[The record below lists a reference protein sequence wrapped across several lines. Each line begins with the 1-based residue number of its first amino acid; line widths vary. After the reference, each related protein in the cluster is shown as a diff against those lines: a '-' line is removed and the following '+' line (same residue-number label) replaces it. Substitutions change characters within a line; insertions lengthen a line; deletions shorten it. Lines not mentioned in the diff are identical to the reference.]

1 MKDLAKLVAAGAVL
15 MLALGTEAAAQD
27 EPEVVEGKNGLK
39 YIDLVVGE
47 GLDARRGDEVSVHYT
62 GWLEDGTKFDSSLD
76 RGRPFVFPLGRGR
89 VIQGWDL
96 GVAGMK
102 VGGKRKL
109 LIPAK
114 LGYGKRGA
122 GDAIPPNANLVF
134 EVELLSVKSG

>member
-15 MLALGTEAAAQD
+15 MLALGTAAAAQD

-47 GLDARRGDEVSVHYT
+47 GLDARRGDEVSVHYS

>member
-1 MKDLAKLVAAGAVL
+1 MKDLTKSVAVCAVL
-15 MLALGTEAAAQD
+15 ILSLGTGAAAQD
-27 EPEVVEGKNGLK
+27 EPEVVTGKNGLK

-47 GLDARRGDEVSVHYT
+47 GLDARRGDEVTVHYT
-62 GWLEDGTKFDSSLD
+62 GWLEDGTKFDSSRD
-76 RGRPFVFPLGRGR
+76 SGRPFVFPLGRGR

-109 LIPAK
+109 MIPAK

-122 GDAIPPNANLVF
+122 GDAIPPNANLIF

>member
-15 MLALGTEAAAQD
+15 MLALGTAAAAQD

-102 VGGKRKL
+102 AGGKRKL